1 MEFSQCISDS
11 ATLLK
16 LHLWPGSPT
25 KPKVAFHFNFMD
37 HAEKFLLESHVSL
50 HKFCSSVE
58 IEYQD
63 MLPKLVCNNYTVYV
77 MYNKPIDLQSIE
89 SYNFYTGFFSSLRL
103 KTFMQY

>member
-1 MEFSQCISDS
+1 
-11 ATLLK
+11 
-16 LHLWPGSPT
+16 
-25 KPKVAFHFNFMD
+25 MD